1 MVVFV
6 DSSKT
11 PKNQFITILSHA
23 DEPIEEGITL
33 AVLPSASFI
42 YSSSPI
48 DVSRTPHLSQWWS
61 ESSREL
67 YDPSKRDSHPVQSK
81 IFTLRSSLHSGVNY
95 KGLFPLLA
103 RRINVGEAHWATSS
117 RAPPLQYTGEFSY
130 IPKYW
135 EWLEDILSRNK
146 KTLTDAKIYGA
157 VRASLFTYDR
167 NVHAMQAFFEYWC
180 PATNTLH
187 TSVGEISITLW
198 DLCRI
203 GGLPLF
209 GSFYDEVVPSAKEM
223 SSLPSSCEYLF
234 AAFHHLSL
242 KLGGPDLV
250 TSTEWVG
257 FWFRG
262 SVRYPKPPNRRSLRR
277 SVRGKLS
284 HNPRGIITTHRK
296 QCRTEDEETPF
307 RILKVSEKA
316 KEETWLAALLSCWLG
331 EFVFPGKE
339 ANLIRPGTFKV
350 ASSMARGKKYCLAV
364 PVLATIYK
372 GLNDIASSSAPSKCD
387 ATFPAHY
394 LNAWLAEYFATHFDL
409 PEASSLDPC
418 MVRFSG
424 EGAAKYF
431 EEVEARK
438 LFCSITKFK
447 FHHLALFK
455 GHQEILEDND
465 QLSDSYVDYFISQ
478 RPSYLS
484 LRRGDLSVL
493 EPYSPHRFGRQFGF
507 TQDIPGEIK
516 EDLRAAS
523 LEKVMHLWHRCL
535 RINTKSQFLVPSRSP
550 SDAAPCTKDYMDW
563 WAKRSDG
570 FFSSDPSQP
579 NGNIGPSKLIVKLKR
594 RHESDEPSEHQEDN
608 KLSLGISESTDETSG
623 IVSTFRGA
631 DRAMASH
638 AKKLNEEDGISCSDH
653 GNEVSRN
660 DSDRHWRRR
669 KYKDNVIDGANH
681 EIVMKTTEPFIDVDT
696 PSPFSGGDAQVSLS
710 SLFDSAN
717 TESVRA
723 LCCLFNDPMVVSAI
737 QELVEDE
744 NLDISLSQ
752 VGVDSLKEVDKRK
765 SPVDGSPSMSEFSV
779 QGLETFDLATKV
791 IEKQHLEKSTASIPP
806 LGPICNPTK
815 DMVSK
820 VRSSGIPTAST
831 VSTLNAEDIISKASR
846 HYAFMLGEG
855 LIEKIIK
862 TPFDSVAS
870 LKEEV
875 RKIIHAIRQT
885 TIVDVMP
892 LQDRVWKFMENA
904 SQYSSI
910 RSAFTQ
916 RISLEVKN
924 QRRADAERRYTLAL
938 ESEAIEARD
947 SSRAEAEL
955 SKVLSKET
963 ELRKE
968 LELLATQRGKL
979 ENSISLHEEKLPQ
992 LQAAVSRIK
1001 EEISEI
1007 EATPTLETSDHAKLQ
1022 ELRELLEASREEL
1035 KNLDWI
1041 GRSSFM

>member
-1 MVVFV
+1 
-6 DSSKT
+6 
-11 PKNQFITILSHA
+11 
-23 DEPIEEGITL
+23 
-33 AVLPSASFI
+33 
-42 YSSSPI
+42 
-48 DVSRTPHLSQWWS
+48 
-61 ESSREL
+61 
-67 YDPSKRDSHPVQSK
+67 
-81 IFTLRSSLHSGVNY
+81 
-95 KGLFPLLA
+95 
-103 RRINVGEAHWATSS
+103 
-117 RAPPLQYTGEFSY
+117 
-130 IPKYW
+130 
-135 EWLEDILSRNK
+135 
-146 KTLTDAKIYGA
+146 
-157 VRASLFTYDR
+157 
-167 NVHAMQAFFEYWC
+167 
-180 PATNTLH
+180 
-187 TSVGEISITLW
+187 
-198 DLCRI
+198 
-203 GGLPLF
+203 
-209 GSFYDEVVPSAKEM
+209 
-223 SSLPSSCEYLF
+223 
-234 AAFHHLSL
+234 
-242 KLGGPDLV
+242 
-250 TSTEWVG
+250 
-257 FWFRG
+257 
-262 SVRYPKPPNRRSLRR
+262 
-277 SVRGKLS
+277 
-284 HNPRGIITTHRK
+284 
-296 QCRTEDEETPF
+296 
-307 RILKVSEKA
+307 
-316 KEETWLAALLSCWLG
+316 
-331 EFVFPGKE
+331 
-339 ANLIRPGTFKV
+339 
-350 ASSMARGKKYCLAV
+350 
-364 PVLATIYK
+364 
-372 GLNDIASSSAPSKCD
+372 
-387 ATFPAHY
+387 
-394 LNAWLAEYFATHFDL
+394 
-409 PEASSLDPC
+409 

-431 EEVEARK
+431 EEAEARK
-438 LFCSITKFK
+438 PFCSITKFK
-447 FHHLALFK
+447 FHRLALFK

-484 LRRGDLSVL
+484 SRRGDLSVL

-516 EDLRAAS
+516 EDLRAAP
-523 LEKVMHLWHRCL
+523 LERVMHLWHRCL

-608 KLSLGISESTDETSG
+608 KLSLRISEGTDETSG

-638 AKKLNEEDGISCSDH
+638 AKKLNEEDGISYSDH

-660 DSDRHWRRR
+660 DSDRHWRRK

-696 PSPFSGGDAQVSLS
+696 PSPFSGGDEQVSLS

-752 VGVDSLKEVDKRK
+752 VGVDSLKEVDKRQ

-791 IEKQHLEKSTASIPP
+791 IEKPHLEKSNASIPP
-806 LGPICNPTK
+806 SGPICNPTK

-831 VSTLNAEDIISKASR
+831 VSTLNAEDVISKASR

-1007 EATPTLETSDHAKLQ
+1007 EATQP
-1022 ELRELLEASREEL
+1022 
-1035 KNLDWI
+1035 
-1041 GRSSFM
+1041 